1 MWFDYGLLFGKT
13 LSGNAVR
20 ALLMENSPKEIGLS
34 SACHEG
40 VFKLNAR
47 PVVSR
52 CPPGG
57 RRMRAHA
64 FGGESGL
71 RQASVLTDPT
81 A

>member
-1 MWFDYGLLFGKT
+1 MPDLWFLD
-13 LSGNAVR
+13 V
-20 ALLMENSPKEIGLS
+20 
-34 SACHEG
+34 
-40 VFKLNAR
+40 
-47 PVVSR
+47 
-52 CPPGG
+52 PGG